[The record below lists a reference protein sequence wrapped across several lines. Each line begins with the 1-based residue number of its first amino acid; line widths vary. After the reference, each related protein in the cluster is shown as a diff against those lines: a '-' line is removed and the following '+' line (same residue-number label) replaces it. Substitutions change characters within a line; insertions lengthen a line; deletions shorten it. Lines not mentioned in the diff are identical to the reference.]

1 MYHMKKHLLLLVIF
15 ATFATV
21 VKPQTFEFVPD
32 HTTITDTLGSEL
44 IFEFRLK
51 NISASPQTI
60 YILRP
65 VDVLPHPDWTSS
77 LCFDEGCFAPFVDSV
92 ATTVDFGS
100 SPLQPGEERD
110 FSVHIFTMTQDG
122 SATVVV
128 EAHNLANPAE
138 SYAHTLTGRTS
149 PVSVED
155 EVLPGG
161 FSLGQ
166 NFPNPFNPS
175 TSVAFTLPQAG
186 DVSLAIYDVT
196 GKKVMEAATGYFEA
210 GTHTLRVD
218 ASPLPSGVYMYR
230 LVSGQ
235 YSATKKMI
243 LEK

>member
-1 MYHMKKHLLLLVIF
+1 MKKALLLLFVLI
-15 ATFATV
+15 AGSSAV
-21 VKPQTFEFVPD
+21 RSQTFQFVPD

-44 IFEFRLK
+44 IFEFELK
-51 NISASPQTI
+51 NISNSPQTI
-60 YILRP
+60 YIKRP

-92 ATTVDFGS
+92 ATTADFGS
-100 SPLQPGEERD
+100 SPLQPGETRD

-128 EAHNLANPAE
+128 EARNMANPSE

-155 EVLPGG
+155 EALPSG
-161 FSLGQ
+161 FSLEQ
-166 NFPNPFNPS
+166 NFPNPFNPATVVRFS
-175 TSVAFTLPQAG
+175 LP
-186 DVSLAIYDVT
+186 VSGYAKGMIYDMLGREVAT
-196 GKKVMEAATGYFEA
+196 FIDGDLAAGRHSVKF
-210 GTHTLRVD
+210 D
-218 ASPLPSGVYMYR
+218 ASAIPSGVYMYR

-235 YSATKKMI
+235 FSATKKMI